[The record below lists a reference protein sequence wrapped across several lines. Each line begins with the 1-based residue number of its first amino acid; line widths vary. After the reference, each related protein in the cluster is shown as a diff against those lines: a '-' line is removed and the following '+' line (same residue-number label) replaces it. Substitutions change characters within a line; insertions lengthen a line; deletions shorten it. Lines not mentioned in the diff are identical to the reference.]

1 MIAKSAQR
9 TVQPRLFRDTPS
21 SHAPSTCAGHVSAGR
36 SLSLHAAPQNRQM
49 AWTAGNCQGSTAGSQ
64 HPLLLDLDLVSDR
77 PIRCLQTAQTRQ
89 AASKA
94 AQQAAVEHGLAIPV
108 PVQRRESHSRPRT
121 RQVLVDHDDDPED
134 PSPLSQLL
142 LRLHQRQQ
150 VGAAT
155 DDAEGCICGVCRG

>member
-1 MIAKSAQR
+1 M
-9 TVQPRLFRDTPS
+9 
-21 SHAPSTCAGHVSAGR
+21 
-36 SLSLHAAPQNRQM
+36 
-49 AWTAGNCQGSTAGSQ
+49 AGNCQGSTAGSQ

-77 PIRCLQTAQTRQ
+77 PMRCLQTAQTRQ

-108 PVQRRESHSRPRT
+108 PVQRRESHSTHTQPRA
-121 RQVLVDHDDDPED
+121 RQVLVDHDEDPED

-150 VGAAT
+150 VGVAVG
-155 DDAEGCICGVCRG
+155 DAEKCICGVYRG